1 MELRERSILVP
12 EVPFSF
18 FRDKKGMAH
27 KSVTLVDL
35 GNMLYYVQGFDSV
48 RKYHEFAVDHLSYVT
63 DLEAACCS

>member
-1 MELRERSILVP
+1 MKCDV
-12 EVPFSF
+12 EVESCEGGSASVEAE
-18 FRDKKGMAH
+18 KGMAH